1 MGHDTYISRNNRKG
15 EPEMNEIK
23 TATIGKGKA
32 VHALFTSDRTLCK
45 RNFNVEGA
53 ALPVECDADEV
64 TCKKCLKEIAALVEA
79 DHAEAVRMDEE
90 RTIAR
95 AYLSTPADVALTEE
109 EIAQAVSDRHAE
121 TEAFLDDAAREQAHA
136 EAIEEN
142 AERYGAHLVKWIGD
156 DGKSRYCDVRVLNA
170 GISWRDQHH
179 EGPCYDALTETW
191 REERKPSARQR
202 RAERR
207 ALRASLRKAA
217 PQMRAVARARR
228 AKRGAARATA
238 KTLLVAAGVPQDI
251 AERYAPAF
259 SRGVQAE
266 TAPARVRTGAH
277 RSKRVDVKRY
287 TWQQFRAQ
295 LRVYRPAALV
305 PEVWFNEAAGH
316 VGVLA

>member
-1 MGHDTYISRNNRKG
+1 
-15 EPEMNEIK
+15 MNEIK

-79 DHAEAVRMDEE
+79 DHAEAIEEAEWRTAMFTQKPIAKNVRWDGWNHVQV
-90 RTIAR
+90 RT
-95 AYLSTPADVALTEE
+95 LVADP
-109 EIAQAVSDRHAE
+109 
-121 TEAFLDDAAREQAHA
+121 EQAYA
-136 EAIEEN
+136 EAVEEN
-142 AERYGAHLVKWIGD
+142 AERYGVHLVKWIGD
-156 DGKSRYCDVRVLNA
+156 DGKSRYCDVRVLSA
-170 GISWRDQHH
+170 GIPWRDQHH

-305 PEVWFNEAAGH
+305 PEVWFNEAAGR

>member
-1 MGHDTYISRNNRKG
+1 
-15 EPEMNEIK
+15 MNEIK

-251 AERYAPAF
+251 AHRYASSF
-259 SRGVQAE
+259 SRGQE
-266 TAPARVRTGAH
+266 TRLVSQRIRLGK
-277 RSKRVDVKRY
+277 RNSKRVEVKRY
-287 TWQQFRAQ
+287 TWGQFAER
-295 LRVYRPAALV
+295 LRSYRPDNHQAHLHFERAAARVRKLV
-305 PEVWFNEAAGH
+305 G
-316 VGVLA
+316 

>member
-1 MGHDTYISRNNRKG
+1 MY
-15 EPEMNEIK
+15 EIK

-64 TCKKCLKEIAALVEA
+64 TCKKCLKEIAAEQA
-79 DHAEAVRMDEE
+79 AEV
-90 RTIAR
+90 
-95 AYLSTPADVALTEE
+95 
-109 EIAQAVSDRHAE
+109 
-121 TEAFLDDAAREQAHA
+121 EQAHA

-170 GISWRDQHH
+170 GIPWRDQHH
-179 EGPCYDALTETW
+179 GGPCYDALTETW
-191 REERKPSARQR
+191 REEPKPSARQR

-259 SRGVQAE
+259 SRGVQAP
-266 TAPARVRTGAH
+266 TVATRHPLPGH
-277 RSKRVDVKRY
+277 RSKRVEVKRY
-287 TWQQFRAQ
+287 TWCQFTDRLAT
-295 LRVYRPAALV
+295 YRPANHLAHLQF
-305 PEVWFNEAAGH
+305 EHAASR
-316 VGVLA
+316 VRKLA